1 MNAAVELH
9 DSECLAIEVDELGQG
24 FVLLDA
30 YVHRTE
36 GEPGVAPGEGGE
48 QRVRIKVGVMTIEG
62 DVGDLPA
69 YIYKGSLTVGNLVQ
83 DNMVPFPAADSGT
96 VRLILMLLD
105 DARVVTISGTEILIE
120 PEGDF
125 RFIEPVDFTER

>member
-1 MNAAVELH
+1 MNSAIELH
-9 DSECLAIEVDELGQG
+9 DSECLAVGVDELGQG

-48 QRVRIKVGVMTIEG
+48 QRLRIKVRAMTVEG

-69 YIYKGSLTVGNLVQ
+69 YIYEGSLTVEAVVQ
-83 DNMVPFPAADSGT
+83 DNMVPFPAVYSGP
-96 VRLILMLLD
+96 VRLSLMLSD
-105 DARVVTISGTEILIE
+105 DARVVTIAGAGISIE
-120 PEGDF
+120 PEGEF
-125 RFIEPVDFTER
+125 RFIEPVDFAGR